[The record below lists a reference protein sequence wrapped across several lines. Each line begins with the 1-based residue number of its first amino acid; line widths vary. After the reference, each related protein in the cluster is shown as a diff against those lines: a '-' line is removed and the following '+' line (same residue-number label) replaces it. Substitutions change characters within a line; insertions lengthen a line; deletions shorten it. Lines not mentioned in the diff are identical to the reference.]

1 MNESKALNKNEHS
14 SPPRKKLNFRLF
26 LHFPVI
32 LTSLFI
38 FAFYAAAPEAALAL
52 TGAGTNESP
61 YLIATADDLAEFRS
75 GVNDGSMASSHARLT
90 NDINL
95 SELADEQSWTPVGKN
110 KNTPYKGIFD
120 GGGRTISNLN
130 ISVTGQDGDIYAG
143 LFGYID
149 FGTVQ
154 NLTISNVNI
163 NIQAGGGMVY
173 AGGIAGTNHNGTVS
187 NCIVDGAG
195 SFDVSSNAQAYTGV
209 IVGSNECD
217 DGPEGEGIPAV
228 ISNCTAKI
236 SGDVSAS
243 ASGKSLSHARAG
255 GIAGQNTAIYG
266 GMAII
271 TNCGVENSAS
281 ITAEA
286 TGSWALAGGVV
297 GDNAARGDTTAGS
310 HGTATISNCT
320 VEETVSVTSEAQG
333 EGGMANAGGIAG
345 ANENWRGFS
354 SISSCTSEAAVKAT
368 ATDSDAS
375 SNAGGIVGY
384 EEGMGGGIVDGGFN
398 IANCINSGSVES
410 DGYAGGIAGH
420 VKSFGVGNCVN
431 TGKVT
436 ATESGVAGGI
446 IGDGEHYNAENC
458 GWLTGTA
465 DKGIGS
471 GITDTTVQLTEADTS
486 TFVMSVSASSASVSL
501 EAGKTAEIAFT
512 TKPNES
518 GTVTIDSVTGDGVA
532 ANAERQANKI
542 IITGIAEGT
551 ANVTATV
558 RYNVTNFADTSAV
571 GPETTQVFIFPVTVM
586 SASGGTEGNSGS
598 GSGSSGSTGGG
609 GGGCSAGF
617 GALALLTLVP
627 LFALKRGK

>member
-1 MNESKALNKNEHS
+1 M
-14 SPPRKKLNFRLF
+14 
-26 LHFPVI
+26 
-32 LTSLFI
+32 
-38 FAFYAAAPEAALAL
+38 
-52 TGAGTNESP
+52 
-61 YLIATADDLAEFRS
+61 
-75 GVNDGSMASSHARLT
+75 NDGSMASSHARLT

-95 SELADEQSWTPVGKN
+95 SELADEQSWTPVGKD

-163 NIQAGGGMVY
+163 NVQAGGGTVY

-187 NCIVDGAG
+187 NCIVDGKG
-195 SFDVSSNAQAYTGV
+195 SFDVSSGAQAYTGV

-217 DGPEGEGIPAV
+217 DGPEGEGVPAV

-243 ASGKSLSHARAG
+243 ALGGFTSNAYAG
-255 GIAGQNTAIYG
+255 GIAGPNIGRNG
-266 GMAII
+266 GTAII
-271 TNCGVENSAS
+271 TDCGVENSGF
-281 ITAEA
+281 ITAKA
-286 TGSWALAGGVV
+286 AAGSWALAGGIV
-297 GDNAARGDTTAGS
+297 GSNSAGGDTTEGS
-310 HGTATISNCT
+310 HGTATISNCN
-320 VEETVSVTSEAQG
+320 VENTVSVISEAQG
-333 EGGMANAGGIAG
+333 EGNTAGAGGIAG
-345 ANENWRGFS
+345 ANENWRGFTT
-354 SISSCTSEAAVKAT
+354 ISSCTSKASVKADALDGD
-368 ATDSDAS
+368 ATSY
-375 SNAGGIVGY
+375 AGGIAGLDQ
-384 EEGMGGGIVDGGFN
+384 GMTGGIVEGGFN
-398 IANCINSGSVES
+398 IANCINSGNVES
-410 DGYAGGIAGH
+410 DGYTGGIAGYTQQYM
-420 VKSFGVGNCVN
+420 GNCIN
-431 TGKVT
+431 TGTIK
-436 ATESGVAGGI
+436 ATESGSAGGI
-446 IGDGEHYNAENC
+446 IGGGLNYDLNNC

-465 DKGIGS
+465 DKGVGS
-471 GITDTTVQLTEADTS
+471 GITDTTVKLTEADTS

-518 GTVTIDSVTGDGVA
+518 GAVTIDSVTGDGVV
-532 ANAERQANKI
+532 ANAEGQANKI

-551 ANVTATV
+551 TNVTATV
-558 RYNVTNFADTSAV
+558 RYNVTNFADTSAA

-598 GSGSSGSTGGG
+598 GSGSTGSTGGG

-617 GALALLTLVP
+617 GALALLALVP
-627 LFALKRGK
+627 LFAMKRRK

>member
-1 MNESKALNKNEHS
+1 
-14 SPPRKKLNFRLF
+14 
-26 LHFPVI
+26 
-32 LTSLFI
+32 
-38 FAFYAAAPEAALAL
+38 
-52 TGAGTNESP
+52 
-61 YLIATADDLAEFRS
+61 
-75 GVNDGSMASSHARLT
+75 MASSHARLT

-95 SELADEQSWTPVGKN
+95 SELADEQSWTPVGKD

-130 ISVTGQDGDIYAG
+130 ISVTGQEGDIYAG

-187 NCIVDGAG
+187 DCIVDGKG

-271 TNCGVENSAS
+271 TNCGVENSGS

-286 TGSWALAGGVV
+286 AGNWAYAGGIV
-297 GDNAARGDTTAGS
+297 GDNFAGGDITADSWGA
-310 HGTATISNCT
+310 ATISNCT
-320 VEETVSVTSEAQG
+320 VENAVSATAKAQG
-333 EGGMANAGGIAG
+333 ENGAASAGGIAG
-345 ANENWRGFS
+345 ANQNWRGFS
-354 SISSCTSEAAVKAT
+354 TISSCTSEATVKAT
-368 ATDSDAS
+368 STDGKATSY
-375 SNAGGIVGY
+375 AGGIAGLDQGLL
-384 EEGMGGGIVDGGFN
+384 EGIVEGGFN
-398 IANCINSGSVES
+398 IANCINSGNVES
-410 DGYAGGIAGH
+410 DGYTGGIAGQ
-420 VKSFGVGNCVN
+420 VKSFGIGNCVN

-436 ATESGVAGGI
+436 ATDGGIAGGI
-446 IGDGEHYNAENC
+446 LGDGSSLDLTNC
-458 GWLTGTA
+458 GWLSGTA
-465 DKGIGS
+465 DKGVGS
-471 GITDTTVQLTEADTS
+471 ESTNTIEPLTKADTS
-486 TFVMSVSASSASVSL
+486 TFVMSVSASSASVSV
-501 EAGKTAEIAFT
+501 EAGRTAEIAFT

-518 GTVTIDSVTGDGVA
+518 GAVTIDSVTGDGVV
-532 ANAERQANKI
+532 ANAEGQANKI
-542 IITGIAEGT
+542 VITGVAEGT
-551 ANVTATV
+551 TNVTATV

-571 GPETTQVFIFPVTVM
+571 GPKTTQVFIFPVTVM

-598 GSGSSGSTGGG
+598 GSGSTGSTGGG

-617 GALALLTLVP
+617 GALALLALVP

>member
-1 MNESKALNKNEHS
+1 M
-14 SPPRKKLNFRLF
+14 
-26 LHFPVI
+26 HFPVI

-38 FAFYAAAPEAALAL
+38 FAFSAATPEAALAL
-52 TGAGTNESP
+52 TGAGTAESP

-95 SELADEQSWTPVGKN
+95 SELADEQNWTPVGKD

-195 SFDVSSNAQAYTGV
+195 SFDVSSSAQTYTGV

-217 DGPEGEGIPAV
+217 DGPEGDGVPAV

-243 ASGKSLSHARAG
+243 ALGGFASNACVG
-255 GIAGQNTAIYG
+255 GIAGQNTANNG

-320 VEETVSVTSEAQG
+320 VEDTVSVTSEARG
-333 EGGMANAGGIAG
+333 ESGMASAGGIAG
-345 ANENWRGFS
+345 VNENVRGFS
-354 SISSCTSEAAVKAT
+354 TISSCTSKASVKTDALDGEAK
-368 ATDSDAS
+368 S
-375 SNAGGIVGY
+375 SAGGIAGY
-384 EEGMGGGIVDGGFN
+384 DEGMAMGIVEGGFN

-420 VKSFGVGNCVN
+420 FKTIAIGNCIN

-446 IGDGEHYNAENC
+446 LGDGSSSNLTNC
-458 GWLTGTA
+458 GWLSGTA
-465 DKGIGS
+465 DKGVGS
-471 GITDTTVQLTEADTS
+471 ESTNTIEPLTEADTS

-518 GTVTIDSVTGDGVA
+518 GAVTIDSVTGDGIV
-532 ANAERQANKI
+532 ANAEGQANKI

-551 ANVTATV
+551 TNVTATV

-598 GSGSSGSTGGG
+598 GSGSTGSTGGGG

-617 GALALLTLVP
+617 GALALLALVP
-627 LFALKRGK
+627 LFAMKRRK